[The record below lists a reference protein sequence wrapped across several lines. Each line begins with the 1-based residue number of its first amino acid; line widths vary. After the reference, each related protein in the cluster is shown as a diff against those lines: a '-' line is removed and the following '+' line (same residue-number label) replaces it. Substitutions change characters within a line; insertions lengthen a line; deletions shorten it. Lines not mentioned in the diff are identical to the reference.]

1 MLSLQ
6 ERPKMQCEIN
16 DAVHSK
22 MSLWYAKAAILCPV
36 RLVLVWF
43 VNFVLP
49 ELSNI
54 TTWYRIISLTWLYY
68 FTV

>member
-6 ERPKMQCEIN
+6 ERPKMQCEIK
-16 DAVHSK
+16 DAVHNK
-22 MSLWYAKAAILCPV
+22 MRCWYAKAAILCPV

-43 VNFVLP
+43 DNFVLP
-49 ELSNI
+49 ELSII